1 MVAHPSAPLSAAR
14 PSGQRW
20 PRRDGSATIGPV
32 TVFRPSMD
40 DSELVDRLAADLDS
54 AFGDLVAGHQDRLY
68 SIALRVLGDRSDAEE
83 VAQDAMVRAYRAL
96 AGYPSERTRELRL
109 RPWLAAIVV
118 NVARNR
124 RRRLADRQPPLR
136 LVLRDGEEQGRW
148 GRERSAEMAAIDRID
163 RAGWAELL
171 ATLPDRY
178 RVPLVLR
185 YVDDLS
191 YPEMAEAL
199 GRPEGTLKA
208 QVHRGLVRLRDAWAA
223 RERREETA

>member
-1 MVAHPSAPLSAAR
+1 
-14 PSGQRW
+14 
-20 PRRDGSATIGPV
+20 
-32 TVFRPSMD
+32 MD
-40 DSELVDRLAADLDS
+40 DNELVDRLAADLDA

-68 SIALRVLGDRSDAEE
+68 SMALRLLGDRSDAEE

-96 AGYPSERTRELRL
+96 EGYPPERTRELRL
-109 RPWLAAIVV
+109 RPWLATIVV
-118 NVARNR
+118 HTARNR

-136 LVLRDGEEQGRW
+136 LVLKDGEVQGNR
-148 GRERSAEMAAIDRID
+148 GRERSAETAAIDRIE

-171 ATLPDRY
+171 ASLPDHY

-185 YVDDLS
+185 YIDDLS